1 MMVTIPD
8 GLTEGASFVVN
19 VPTMP
24 IGPVVAAVPV
34 PDIVD
39 TMPIAPVVPPVP
51 DVVDIVRKK
60 GPLGIEAAKQY
71 AYSIPVESRK
81 IERCRT
87 IYCGNNACFPGCWIG
102 CGKAVKCSESCVW
115 LPICVLFN
123 PFLYVNLCICFCSD
137 GAGGWADNNND
148 SRMYE
153 VSEDHTLACYYTCGS
168 CVEPS
173 PTQPECCYCVPNKYI
188 V

>member
-24 IGPVVAAVPV
+24 IAPVVAAVPV
-34 PDIVD
+34 PDI
-39 TMPIAPVVPPVP
+39 A
-51 DVVDIVRKK
+51 DIVRKK

-71 AYSIPVESRK
+71 AYSIPPESRK
-81 IERCRT
+81 IEGCRN

-115 LPICVLFN
+115 LPTCLLFN
-123 PFLYVNLCICFCSD
+123 PILYVNLLIFMCSD
-137 GAGGWADNNND
+137 GAGGWADNKNEQ
-148 SRMYE
+148 RMYE
-153 VSEDHTLACYYTCGS
+153 VSEDHTLACYSVTCGQ

-173 PTQPECCYCVPNKYI
+173 PTLPECCYCVPM
-188 V
+188 